1 MSSSSVK
8 RTCCYSAR
16 REWERH
22 IGAALGIKAIKNGF
36 TVIFVT
42 LDKLIER
49 LKLDEETPWG
59 LQGAGTGA
67 PTW

>member
-1 MSSSSVK
+1 M
-8 RTCCYSAR
+8 
-16 REWERH
+16 
-22 IGAALGIKAIKNGF
+22 GIKAIKNGF